1 MVAPPATPV
10 TTPAPL
16 IVPLLVA
23 LDSHE
28 VLLIVPEPP
37 VALVL
42 NGVVNPTHTSFVPVI
57 APATGNAFIVTAY
70 AALDGDTQPLLSV
83 TVYVIL
89 VAPPATPVTTPVF
102 TTVPLLTAL
111 DVHAVLL
118 YVPDP
123 PVIVPVFNDVVNPT
137 HTAFEPVIVPATGKG
152 LTIIDNSVE

>member
-37 VALVL
+37 VTLVL

-57 APATGNAFIVTAY
+57 APATGKAFTVIFPDWLPTV
-70 AALDGDTQPLLSV
+70 LQPKL
-83 TVYVIL
+83 
-89 VAPPATPVTTPVF
+89 
-102 TTVPLLTAL
+102 LLT
-111 DVHAVLL
+111 
-118 YVPDP
+118 
-123 PVIVPVFNDVVNPT
+123 I
-137 HTAFEPVIVPATGKG
+137 G
-152 LTIIDNSVE
+152 